1 VVAALV
7 RQGLFVRTIGRRIL
21 HYQSL
26 GSTMDEAEAQARA
39 GAQEGTVV
47 LAETQTGGRGRFGRR
62 WASPPGNIYMS
73 VVLRPPPEA
82 NPLISV
88 MASLAVARAIS
99 QAAPLKPRIKWPN
112 DVLIQG
118 KKVSGIL
125 VEGTID
131 SQGRGYSI
139 VGIGVNVESDPSQE
153 PGLEGVA
160 TSLTQAAGT
169 RVPRLDVLKHLL
181 QELDSLYHGLLK
193 GESPVPAWR
202 QYLDTLGKRVT
213 VRWLEER
220 YHGLAEE
227 VDSQGNLLL
236 RLDDGRLIT
245 LPAGEVSSHG

>member
-1 VVAALV
+1 MVAALV
-7 RQGLFVRTIGRRIL
+7 RQGLFLRTIGRRIL

-73 VVLRPPPEA
+73 IILRPPPEA
-82 NPLISV
+82 TPLISV
-88 MASLAVARAIS
+88 AASLAVARAIS

-112 DVLIQG
+112 DVLLQG

-131 SQGRGYSI
+131 AQGRGYSI
-139 VGIGVNVESDPSQE
+139 AGIGVNVESDPSQE
-153 PGLEGVA
+153 PGLESVA
-160 TSLTQAAGT
+160 TSVSQAAGI

-181 QELDSLYHGLLK
+181 QELDNLYHGLLQ

-213 VRWLEER
+213 VRWLEEH
-220 YHGLAEE
+220 YQGLAEE
-227 VDSQGNLLL
+227 VDAQGNLLL

-245 LPAGEVSSHG
+245 LPAGEVTSHP